1 MSRKMIG
8 DIMREAQKLQSEM
21 QKMQEEAKKKTV
33 EATAGGGMVTV
44 VANGGNQIVSIT
56 VDKEVV
62 NPEDVEMLQDLIMA
76 ATNEALRRAQEMVN
90 EEMSKLTGGLQLPGL
105 CSRCFNI
112 TESELCSICRDATRD
127 SKKICVVEEP
137 SNIHVIEGSGS
148 FHGLYHVLLGALAPI
163 DGMTPEK
170 LKIAELLERV
180 KENGTEEVIIATNP
194 NTRGETTAQYLREV
208 LLPLNVNVTR
218 IAYGLPMGG
227 DIEFA
232 DEVTLKK
239 ALEGRRKI

>member
-1 MSRKMIG
+1 VAQGIIEKLIQELTRLPGIGRKT
-8 DIMREAQKLQSEM
+8 AQRLAFHILAM
-21 QKMQEEAKKKTV
+21 PT
-33 EATAGGGMVTV
+33 G
-44 VANGGNQIVSIT
+44 
-56 VDKEVV
+56 
-62 NPEDVEMLQDLIMA
+62 
-76 ATNEALRRAQEMVN
+76 EALSISEAIREVKEKARF
-90 EEMSKLTGGLQLPGL
+90 

-112 TESELCSICRDATRD
+112 TESELCSICSDATRD